1 MKKYVT
7 PEIEVLEV
15 NASDIIVTSPGT
27 ETPLYEENDG
37 IWSFDTNI

>member
-15 NASDIIVTSPGT
+15 KSSDIIVTSPGT
-27 ETPLYEENDG
+27 ETPWYEENDG
-37 IWSFDTNI
+37 VWSFDINI